1 MDEEQLRETLT
12 GDVVDRYPVVNHV
25 ARNGNEQA
33 DLGATSTGI
42 PIRVDRRYVESDL
55 KVLTGLI
62 EAHFMA
68 GYSGGRKLVAPGLVG
83 VETIEHL
90 HGPGILEHPNA
101 TTGVLDGNPLHEAAL
116 EIARRAGVDFILNV
130 AMDED
135 RRVTGVFAGELDRA
149 HRHGVRHVDGMVVAS
164 VEEPVDIVVTS
175 SAGYPLDTTF
185 YQAVKG
191 MVGVLD
197 ILKEGGSIVIAAG
210 CADGIG
216 SAEFEDLLRKTKDI
230 DAFIHWIQ
238 QPGVFTIDQWEIEEL
253 VKALKKGKIYFY
265 TDGLSDDDVRDCL
278 VEPVSSVEAGIERA
292 LKRHG
297 AGATIAVVP
306 RGPYVIPRVVPGQD
320 AAGRTQP
327 GSAMRPG
334 HRSTRGQKIEPLMT
348 SNQYVHHT
356 PVIHQSAFVAE
367 SADLIGAVDIGKD
380 ASVWYQVVIRAD
392 DEPVTIGEGTN
403 VQDGSVLHI
412 DAGMPTE
419 LGKGVTVGHRAIV
432 HGAVVED
439 HVLISMGA
447 VILSGARIG
456 RHSIIGAGALV
467 LEHMEVPPG
476 SLVVGVPG
484 RVVRSVTDEQIE
496 RIHRT
501 AEGYVERRGIY
512 LERRARGSLPDRLIL
527 DFSTLILRTPCQAS
541 EST

>member
-1 MDEEQLRETLT
+1 MNITLDYHKSGLEVSIPDENLAAVLNMRETPPLDEPVTSTREALQRPVAGPPLAEIARGRRNACVVVSDITRPVPHDIILPPLLECLERSGIKAADITLLVATGLHAPMDEGQLRETLT

-135 RRVTGVFAGELDRA
+135 RQITGVFAGELDRA

-164 VEEPVDIVVTS
+164 VEEPVDIVVAS

-216 SAEFEDLLRKTKDI
+216 SAEFEELLRKTTDI
-230 DAFIHWIQ
+230 DTFIHWIQ

-253 VKALKKGKIYFY
+253 VKALKKGRVYLY

-278 VEPVSSVEAGIERA
+278 VEPAPSVEAGIARA

-320 AAGRTQP
+320 AAG
-327 GSAMRPG
+327 
-334 HRSTRGQKIEPLMT
+334 
-348 SNQYVHHT
+348 
-356 PVIHQSAFVAE
+356 
-367 SADLIGAVDIGKD
+367 
-380 ASVWYQVVIRAD
+380 
-392 DEPVTIGEGTN
+392 
-403 VQDGSVLHI
+403 
-412 DAGMPTE
+412 
-419 LGKGVTVGHRAIV
+419 
-432 HGAVVED
+432 
-439 HVLISMGA
+439 
-447 VILSGARIG
+447 
-456 RHSIIGAGALV
+456 
-467 LEHMEVPPG
+467 
-476 SLVVGVPG
+476 
-484 RVVRSVTDEQIE
+484 
-496 RIHRT
+496 
-501 AEGYVERRGIY
+501 
-512 LERRARGSLPDRLIL
+512 
-527 DFSTLILRTPCQAS
+527 
-541 EST
+541 

>member
-1 MDEEQLRETLT
+1 MNITLDYHKSGLEVSVPDENLAAVLNMRETPPLVDPVAATREALQQPVAGPPLAEIARDRRNACVVVSDITRPVPHDIILPPLLECLERSGIRPADITLLVATGLHAPMDEEQLRETLT
-12 GDVVDRYPVVNHV
+12 AEVVNRYLVVNHV
-25 ARNGNEQA
+25 ARNGNEQE
-33 DLGATSTGI
+33 DLGFTSTGI

-135 RRVTGVFAGELDRA
+135 RCITGVFAGELDRA
-149 HRHGVRHVDGMVVAS
+149 HRHGVRHVDGMVVS
-164 VEEPVDIVVTS
+164 TVEEPVDIVVTS

-210 CADGIG
+210 CDDGIG
-216 SAEFEDLLRKTKDI
+216 GAEFEDLLRKTTDI
-230 DAFIHWIQ
+230 DAFIHSIQ

-253 VKALKKGKIYFY
+253 VKALKKGRVYLY
-265 TDGLSDDDVRDCL
+265 TDGLDDDDVRDCL
-278 VEPVSSVEAGIERA
+278 VEPVPSVEAGIESA

-320 AAGRTQP
+320 AAG
-327 GSAMRPG
+327 
-334 HRSTRGQKIEPLMT
+334 
-348 SNQYVHHT
+348 
-356 PVIHQSAFVAE
+356 
-367 SADLIGAVDIGKD
+367 
-380 ASVWYQVVIRAD
+380 
-392 DEPVTIGEGTN
+392 
-403 VQDGSVLHI
+403 
-412 DAGMPTE
+412 
-419 LGKGVTVGHRAIV
+419 
-432 HGAVVED
+432 
-439 HVLISMGA
+439 
-447 VILSGARIG
+447 
-456 RHSIIGAGALV
+456 
-467 LEHMEVPPG
+467 
-476 SLVVGVPG
+476 
-484 RVVRSVTDEQIE
+484 
-496 RIHRT
+496 
-501 AEGYVERRGIY
+501 
-512 LERRARGSLPDRLIL
+512 
-527 DFSTLILRTPCQAS
+527 
-541 EST
+541 

>member
-1 MDEEQLRETLT
+1 MNITLDYHKSGLEVSVPDENLAAVLNMRETPPLDDPVTSTREALQRPVAGPPLAEIARGRRDACVVVSDITRPVPHDIILPPLLECLEQSGIRPADVTLLVATGLHAPMDEEQLRETLT

-25 ARNGNEQA
+25 SRNGNEQA

-135 RRVTGVFAGELDRA
+135 RQITGVFAGELDRA
-149 HRHGVRHVDGMVVAS
+149 HRQGVRHVDGMVVAS

-197 ILKEGGSIVIAAG
+197 ILKEDGSIVIAAG

-216 SAEFEDLLRKTKDI
+216 SAEFEELLRKTTDI

-253 VKALKKGKIYFY
+253 VKALKKGRVYLY

-278 VEPVSSVEAGIERA
+278 VEPVPSVEAGITRA

-320 AAGRTQP
+320 AAG
-327 GSAMRPG
+327 
-334 HRSTRGQKIEPLMT
+334 
-348 SNQYVHHT
+348 
-356 PVIHQSAFVAE
+356 
-367 SADLIGAVDIGKD
+367 
-380 ASVWYQVVIRAD
+380 
-392 DEPVTIGEGTN
+392 
-403 VQDGSVLHI
+403 
-412 DAGMPTE
+412 
-419 LGKGVTVGHRAIV
+419 
-432 HGAVVED
+432 
-439 HVLISMGA
+439 
-447 VILSGARIG
+447 
-456 RHSIIGAGALV
+456 
-467 LEHMEVPPG
+467 
-476 SLVVGVPG
+476 
-484 RVVRSVTDEQIE
+484 
-496 RIHRT
+496 
-501 AEGYVERRGIY
+501 
-512 LERRARGSLPDRLIL
+512 
-527 DFSTLILRTPCQAS
+527 
-541 EST
+541 